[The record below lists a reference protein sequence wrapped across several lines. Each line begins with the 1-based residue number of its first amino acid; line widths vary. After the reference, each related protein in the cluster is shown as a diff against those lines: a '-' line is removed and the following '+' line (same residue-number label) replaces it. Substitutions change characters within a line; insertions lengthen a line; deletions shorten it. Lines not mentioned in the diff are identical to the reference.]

1 MVDLLNAH
9 GLCEQCSTT
18 YMRERKVHQKEYKS
32 EDFFTFYN
40 NIRNFTKFIKENTNF
55 RRQL

>member
-40 NIRNFTKFIKENTNF
+40 NIRNFTNINSLLQQFADAH
-55 RRQL
+55 